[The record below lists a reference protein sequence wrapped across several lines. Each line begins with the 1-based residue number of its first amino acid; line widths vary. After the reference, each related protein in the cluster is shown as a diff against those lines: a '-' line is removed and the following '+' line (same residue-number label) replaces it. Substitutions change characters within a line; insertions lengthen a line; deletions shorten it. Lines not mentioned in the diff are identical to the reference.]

1 MSGGKGGEKT
11 SKTEIPEW
19 AEDATKRNLARA
31 EQVQK
36 IGYQPYYGPDVAAFT
51 PDQVMA
57 MQNNADAASAFG
69 LSAPTDVAANLPQA
83 QNFNGMMGYS
93 SAPLYEQAIAM
104 GREKQPG
111 FYAAQD
117 ALFTDPNPQSQ
128 SINRGYPNYYTPTVS
143 GPVGGGRSSH
153 YGGMNPALT
162 DIESR
167 MANLRF
173 TR

>member
-1 MSGGKGGEKT
+1 MSGGKGGETT
-11 SKTEIPEW
+11 SKTEIPAW

-93 SAPLYEQAIAM
+93 SAPLYEQAMAM

-117 ALFTDPNPQSQ
+117 ALFTNPNSQ
-128 SINRGYPNYYTPTVS
+128 ARRVNGYAGGAMRGGYT
-143 GPVGGGRSSH
+143 GQDGAG
-153 YGGMNPALT
+153 
-162 DIESR
+162 DIMRDLEAR
-167 MANLRF
+167 MANLRQL
-173 TR
+173 R

>member
-1 MSGGKGGEKT
+1 MSGGKGGETT

-93 SAPLYEQAIAM
+93 SAPLYEQAMAM

-117 ALFTDPNPQSQ
+117 ALFTNPNPQARRIRS
-128 SINRGYPNYYTPTVS
+128 GYAGDT
-143 GPVGGGRSSH
+143 GGAMGGG
-153 YGGMNPALT
+153 YTGQGGAG
-162 DIESR
+162 DIFRDLEAR
-167 MANLRF
+167 MANLRQLK
-173 TR
+173 

>member
-1 MSGGKGGEKT
+1 MSGGKGGETT
-11 SKTEIPEW
+11 SKVEIPEW
-19 AEDATKRNLARA
+19 AESATKRNLARA

-93 SAPLYEQAIAM
+93 SAPLYEQAVAM

-117 ALFTDPNPQSQ
+117 ALFTNPNAQSNQ
-128 SINRGYPNYYTPTVS
+128 
-143 GPVGGGRSSH
+143 GRFRPFT
-153 YGGMNPALT
+153 G
-162 DIESR
+162 DIETR
-167 MANLRF
+167 MANLRNF
-173 TR
+173 R